1 MRWSTD
7 LKCSSLIR
15 GLITDRWIFLCL
27 ETVKG
32 DGFSSES
39 PAVPDFDVTSSA
51 LAVGLVAS
59 SPGSVKTLSL
69 EDSWLGGV
77 GISVTTRPLLAKR
90 HESVT
95 SNGGRVCGVVGVCAG
110 VVVGVAVL
118 EKVFVVVAHGFAVV
132 AGSLR
137 HSGFTLSCVS

>member
-1 MRWSTD
+1 
-7 LKCSSLIR
+7 
-15 GLITDRWIFLCL
+15 LCL

-39 PAVPDFDVTSSA
+39 PAVSDFDATSFA
-51 LAVGLVAS
+51 FAVGLVAS

-110 VVVGVAVL
+110 VVVGVVVL
-118 EKVFVVVAHGFAVV
+118 EKVFVVVVHGFGVV